1 MRIPQDVIVPKSV
14 IEGVC
19 CNRATEA
26 ARRALKL
33 VPGYIAPAKQHS
45 NIGIDALLRVGFRT
59 RSSFRLDGGDASLV
73 PARHVIMLLSGNAS
87 FWLIGDFS
95 ACLSVFRP
103 PTEHAEAKLATD
115 HLV

>member
-1 MRIPQDVIVPKSV
+1 MRIPSSPNQSLKAI
-14 IEGVC
+14 VC

-33 VPGYIAPAKQHS
+33 VPGYFAPVKQHW
-45 NIGIDALLRVGFRT
+45 NIGTDALLRVGFRT

-73 PARHVIMLLSGNAS
+73 PARHVTMLLSKQRN
-87 FWLIGDFS
+87 FS
-95 ACLSVFRP
+95 AYQGLLCVFVGVSP
-103 PTEHAEAKLATD
+103 KTEHAEARLATN